1 MPEQY
6 EHYRGLLADPDP
18 TLRWKGAE
26 ALGRLGDPRAVDD
39 LIGALQ
45 DEDRLVRK
53 KAVWALGALGDPR
66 AVRPLRALYRT
77 EGPEIQ
83 DLIREVQQTLLQ
95 TVSDPVRR

>member
-1 MPEQY
+1 MPDERY
-6 EHYRGLLADPDP
+6 EYYRGLLVDPDP
-18 TLRWKGAE
+18 ATRWKGAE

-53 KAVWALGALGDPR
+53 KAVWALGSIGDSR
-66 AVRPLRALYRT
+66 AIPPLRALYRT

-83 DLIREVQQTLLQ
+83 DLIREVQQMLLHAA
-95 TVSDPVRR
+95 SGRR

>member
-6 EHYRGLLADPDP
+6 VHYRGLLADPDP

-39 LIGALQ
+39 LILALQ
-45 DEDRLVRK
+45 DGDRLVRK
-53 KAVWALGALGDPR
+53 KAVWALGSIGDPR
-66 AVRPLRALYRT
+66 AISPLRGLYRT

-83 DLIREVQQTLLQ
+83 DLIREVQQILLRAG
-95 TVSDPVRR
+95 TGSIRR